1 MVIEGK
7 DFRMEKLK
15 DAPFY
20 NLSLLTTINKGT
32 DKEREEY
39 KIVSYGIPFD
49 VCINKI
55 VDYKMR
61 RLEGRYTVQ
70 EYIEKYEQFVNEV
83 GNEIE

>member
-1 MVIEGK
+1 MLIEGK

-20 NLSLLTTINKGT
+20 NLSLLITINKGT

-55 VDYKMR
+55 VDHKMR

-70 EYIEKYEQFVNEV
+70 EYIEKYEQFVNEI